1 MITTPPKIRGF
12 YEFDRY
18 RFYAGERRL
27 VQDGSKQLWLDPKKS
42 ALLQALVRK
51 SQELISYAELKTQV
65 PELERLADRTLHQH
79 KYALAAILGKNSEG
93 KEYIENISGKGYR
106 FTMPVSAR
114 VENEPE
120 DDRVQ
125 EPYTVGDEEKPIHR
139 SELSECSHQSRHATG
154 GSASRFTKIF
164 GGHLAHVIASCLL
177 YALLYAIALL
187 IEIAYQYDHFAHSAW
202 VVAGGIFFYIL
213 GTSIVGLWLDWLL
226 TVRGKNTG
234 LLLSLLIFTVSGL
247 FLYIVLCFY
256 LPNEPITEARF
267 PAYPAQGAY
276 LKSVYYFLP
285 LAAVFLILPF
295 HFVISVQ
302 RELTRGNRLVENLL
316 LDKRRSVAPAGSIF
330 LRPWMLGPLLLCAAV
345 YGLLATAHLF
355 DHLIANRYTGLFMQL
370 VQLRLLFYFALGL
383 ECLLWYSWLVNEIK
397 QGILQKHYC

>member
-1 MITTPPKIRGF
+1 MTTTPAKSRNF

-18 RFYAGERRL
+18 RFYADERRL

-42 ALLQALVRK
+42 ALLQALVRR

-79 KYALAAILGKNSEG
+79 KYALAAILGQNSEG

-114 VENEPE
+114 LEEELENG
-120 DDRVQ
+120 RVQ
-125 EPYTVGDEEKPIHR
+125 EPEPIHP
-139 SELSECSHQSRHATG
+139 SESSERSHQNRHFASESRLTN
-154 GSASRFTKIF
+154 IF
-164 GGHLAHVIASCLL
+164 GGHFAHVIASCLL

-187 IEIAYQYDHFAHSAW
+187 IEIAYQYDRFASSAW
-202 VVAGGIFFYIL
+202 VIASVIFLWIL
-213 GTSIVGLWLDWLL
+213 GTSVVGLWLDWRF
-226 TVRGKNTG
+226 TVRGKKTG
-234 LLLSLLIFTVSGL
+234 LLLSLLIFIVSGL
-247 FLYIVLCFY
+247 SLYIVLCFY

-267 PAYPAQGAY
+267 PTYPAQGAY

-285 LAAVFLILPF
+285 LAAVFQVLPF
-295 HFVISVQ
+295 HFVIALQ
-302 RELTRGNRLVENLL
+302 REITTGNRFIENLL
-316 LDKRRSVAPAGSIF
+316 LGKRRSVAPPGSIF
-330 LRPWMLGPLLLCAAV
+330 LRPWMLGLLLFCAAF

-355 DHLIANRYTGLFMQL
+355 NNLIANRYTGLFMQL

-383 ECLLWYSWLVNEIK
+383 ECLLWYSWSVNEIK
-397 QGILQKHYC
+397 QGILQNESVR